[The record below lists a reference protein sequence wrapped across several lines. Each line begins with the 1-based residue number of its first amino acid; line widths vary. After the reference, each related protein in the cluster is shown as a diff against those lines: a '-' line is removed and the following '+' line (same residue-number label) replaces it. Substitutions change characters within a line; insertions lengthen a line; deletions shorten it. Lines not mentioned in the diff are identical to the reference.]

1 MKKIAYLLSCFF
13 MVANI
18 AACNSISDNDLA
30 ISPIENEQVTQT
42 LSAKTDADVLIKK
55 MVDKRFSF
63 ADKNKDK
70 KLVFNEF
77 KGLESENADV
87 MKKRFDQVDTDKN
100 AVVTYEEF
108 VKSDTVV
115 IKDTL
120 KQLFIMMDQNRNSSI
135 DDTELDM
142 AVEMAYQTAVDAGNK
157 VTMDQVR
164 KDYLS
169 NDANKDKKL
178 SLEEYQLG
186 ELKYMLM
193 ASVDP
198 YKR

>member
-1 MKKIAYLLSCFF
+1 MRKIAYLLSCFF

-18 AACNSISDNDLA
+18 SACSSGSDDLA
-30 ISPIENEQVTQT
+30 SINPVENEQITQT
-42 LSAKTDADVLIKK
+42 LSAKADADVLVKK
-55 MVDKRFSF
+55 MVDKRFTF

-77 KGLESENADV
+77 KGLESENADI
-87 MKKRFDQVDTDKN
+87 MKKRFDKVDTDKN
-100 AVVTYEEF
+100 ATVTYEEF

-120 KQLFIMMDQNRNSSI
+120 KQIFSMMDQNRNSSI
-135 DDTELDM
+135 DGSELDM

-157 VTMDQVR
+157 VTMEQVR

-178 SLEEYQLG
+178 SFEEYQLG

-198 YKR
+198 YQR